1 MFNNLINIAI
11 IVLIA
16 YLAVTFIRKLMT
28 EFINQL
34 TTVKNDEYHQRL
46 NTIKSLFNHVI
57 GIVFYAIAVLMIL
70 NQFGFNILPI
80 LTGASILGLA
90 ISFGAQ
96 SLVKDI
102 ISGIFIIIDNTYN
115 VGDTIT
121 VGDFTG
127 KVQLIRIRKT
137 ILKDKDGDLIHLPNS
152 EIQKVVVHSR
162 KK

>member
-1 MFNNLINIAI
+1 MLNNLVDIII
-11 IVLIA
+11 IVLVA
-16 YLAVTFIRKLMT
+16 YLAVVFVRRLITGS
-28 EFINQL
+28 INKL
-34 TTVKNDEYHQRL
+34 TTVRSEEYHQRL

-137 ILKDKDGDLIHLPNS
+137 ILKDNDGNLIHLPNS
-152 EIQKVVVHSR
+152 EIQKVVVH
-162 KK
+162 KKK